1 MSVCQCG
8 KSTQELEKELI
19 LMKAKL
25 KTTKILNDELQNTR
39 WDLEDDLKR
48 LQKEDK
54 KLEHI
59 ANIYKAFLKYQDLLH
74 KINQLEISIMQA
86 EQKGDVKKIK
96 ELKPKLEL
104 LYKQAEEME
113 KQINKLLKEEK
124 PDPPPTTIP
133 GYYRERPV

>member
-1 MSVCQCG
+1 
-8 KSTQELEKELI
+8 
-19 LMKAKL
+19 
-25 KTTKILNDELQNTR
+25 
-39 WDLEDDLKR
+39 
-48 LQKEDK
+48 
-54 KLEHI
+54 
-59 ANIYKAFLKYQDLLH
+59 
-74 KINQLEISIMQA
+74 MQA